1 MKLSLRT
8 AIALA
13 ILLGL
18 LLPAAISG
26 LISVQ
31 REMQSVRADMDHT
44 QTRYLDILVLGMQEP
59 LWNLA
64 PEAGKPLLDAL
75 MSDERIVRIIVNDA
89 SLGVFLTKNLPER
102 RQGHLRSMT
111 HAVNKQGNNIGTIT
125 LEMDD
130 GTVTREIENTHKA
143 YLIAVLVQATISLAL
158 ILFILHSR
166 ILAPMRQLSS
176 QAKKLAG
183 TELDTPFAWHR
194 DDEIGALGQNLEAT
208 RKAIKSLL
216 GTLEQ
221 KTIQLETDLI
231 SRQQIESA
239 LIASQNRYRRLV
251 ETTDVIP
258 WDANPGEWRFT
269 YVGPQAER
277 LLGYPISNWYGEG
290 FLSSYLHPDDRHLAY
305 QLFTD
310 TQSENFEFECRM
322 LAKDGQN
329 IWALVVA
336 SSQMDSNN
344 RRRLHGFILN
354 ITARKQAE
362 IELEKYRNHLEDLVD
377 TRTRALTSC
386 THELEAFSYSV
397 SHDLRTPLRTID
409 GFSQVLLEDY
419 GDTLDANARHYLQRI
434 RSAIT
439 GMASLIEDLLNLSKL
454 SRSELRRQEVNLS
467 TLAQDIAEEL
477 NALQIGHEISIEI
490 APDMY
495 ANVDP
500 KLIRIVL
507 HNLLDNAWK
516 FSSPMASPHV
526 RFSVSTVNQQQVYF
540 ISDNGIGFDMKDAN
554 KLFSPFQHLHPQ
566 SEHTG
571 NGIGLAIVQRIISRH
586 DGHIWAKA
594 LPNEGATFYF
604 TLPAPKKT
612 E

>member
-166 ILAPMRQLSS
+166 ILAPMRQLSG
-176 QAKKLAG
+176 QARKLAS

-194 DDEIGALGQNLEAT
+194 DDEIGTLGQNLEAT

-258 WDANPGEWRFT
+258 WDANPG
-269 YVGPQAER
+269 
-277 LLGYPISNWYGEG
+277 
-290 FLSSYLHPDDRHLAY
+290 
-305 QLFTD
+305 
-310 TQSENFEFECRM
+310 
-322 LAKDGQN
+322 
-329 IWALVVA
+329 
-336 SSQMDSNN
+336 
-344 RRRLHGFILN
+344 
-354 ITARKQAE
+354 
-362 IELEKYRNHLEDLVD
+362 
-377 TRTRALTSC
+377 
-386 THELEAFSYSV
+386 
-397 SHDLRTPLRTID
+397 
-409 GFSQVLLEDY
+409 
-419 GDTLDANARHYLQRI
+419 
-434 RSAIT
+434 
-439 GMASLIEDLLNLSKL
+439 
-454 SRSELRRQEVNLS
+454 
-467 TLAQDIAEEL
+467 
-477 NALQIGHEISIEI
+477 
-490 APDMY
+490 
-495 ANVDP
+495 
-500 KLIRIVL
+500 
-507 HNLLDNAWK
+507 
-516 FSSPMASPHV
+516 
-526 RFSVSTVNQQQVYF
+526 
-540 ISDNGIGFDMKDAN
+540 
-554 KLFSPFQHLHPQ
+554 
-566 SEHTG
+566 
-571 NGIGLAIVQRIISRH
+571 
-586 DGHIWAKA
+586 
-594 LPNEGATFYF
+594 
-604 TLPAPKKT
+604 
-612 E
+612 